1 MGTRLPV
8 TLLDLPSGALLL
20 RISALQ
26 NHSWCV
32 AKEKQAGKAS
42 PRTELGLLVVLGVPG
57 IFLLWNCPRFFSF

>member
-8 TLLDLPSGALLL
+8 TLLVLPSGALLL

-26 NHSWCV
+26 KHSWCV
-32 AKEKQAGKAS
+32 EKKNKQTKPVPGQSWA
-42 PRTELGLLVVLGVPG
+42 LLVGLGVPG